1 MNQTE
6 LNYLMQALG
15 NQNDALIK
23 DIIESDT
30 FKKKARA
37 EEEKAKEAKKNKKEK
52 SE

>member
-6 LNYLMQALG
+6 LNYVIQALG
-15 NQNDALIK
+15 KQNDELIK
-23 DIIESDT
+23 DIVESDT

-37 EEEKAKEAKKNKKEK
+37 EEQKAKEAKKNKKEK